1 MKKNTMQSLAD
12 TLGVSRITVWKAL
25 NHKEG
30 VSEALRKKIID
41 KATECGYRIPQT
53 EPVVQAAPSQVNV
66 PRTVSVVVSRPE
78 SSIFWMQIIHQIAKE
93 LSRLSINMMYTYLPS
108 HWYEGFQMPASLTSG
123 GVSGMIVLNIYDP
136 SMLRAL
142 AALSPPKVF
151 LDTVP
156 LLGAD
161 QLNGDLVML
170 EGRCLVHQITNR
182 LIESGRTR
190 LGFIGDIHYAQTNTD
205 RYQGFLDALHEH
217 NITLDESVCHTS
229 PLPLHLHT
237 EEIESFLRGLTY
249 FPDAF
254 VCASDFIASYVASF
268 FDQPAYADQKRIVLT
283 GFDNSSEYPS
293 TAGKITSVD
302 VQTST
307 LGKRLAQ
314 KIAFRLRYPDASF
327 ECSYITSKIVYR
339 SPLTDPA
346 EDSKASIR

>member
-12 TLGVSRITVWKAL
+12 ALGVSRITVWKAL

-30 VSEALRKKIID
+30 VSETLRQKIIE
-41 KATECGYRIPQT
+41 KAAECGYRMPHTQPAP
-53 EPVVQAAPSQVNV
+53 PVSTPPLKVQRS
-66 PRTVSVVVSRPE
+66 VSVVVSRPE
-78 SSIFWMQIIHQIAKE
+78 SSTFWMQIIHQIAKE
-93 LSRLSINMMYTYLPS
+93 LSRLGINMMYTYLPS
-108 HWYEGFQMPASLTSG
+108 HWYEGFQLPASLTAG

-136 SMLRAL
+136 AMLRAL
-142 AALSPPKVF
+142 AALSLPKVF

-170 EGRCLVHQITNR
+170 EGRCLVRQITNR

-190 LGFIGDIHYAQTNTD
+190 LGFIGDVHYAQTNTD
-205 RYQGFLDALHEH
+205 RYQGFLDALREH
-217 NITLDESVCHTS
+217 NITLDETVCHTS

-268 FDQPAYADQKRIVLT
+268 FDQPAYADQKRVVLT

-327 ECSYITSKIVYR
+327 ECSYITSKIIYR
-339 SPLTDPA
+339 SPLTSPD
-346 EDSKASIR
+346 EDNALL